1 MGSKRQWINDLA
13 DRFRAIDWTVEW
25 ANNGHH
31 KVTTHDGNVFGMA
44 SSPSD
49 TNAERVVIRQANRYG
64 FHKREQM
71 YALKRERDRLARLA
85 EGKAEG
91 IDEGDSMKVQ
101 RAARVGQLGYI
112 GGTAIKE
119 IAPAMITTPQT
130 PKGGSPMRYGEK
142 VTLDNGVVRY
152 RCTMRTE
159 NGAPCYRD
167 FDKASSVSSH
177 LKVHSTKWQE
187 KHPSKPTKE
196 ATVTTPKTAKKTK
209 PKTTESGVIAK
220 LTELIDF
227 AEAVGDDLGA
237 VTDAFETFKKDL
249 HKLVQELP
257 DYVTDADT
265 REKVQKYEQLRELL
279 K

>member
-64 FHKREQM
+64 FSKREQM

-85 EGKAEG
+85 EDQAEG
-91 IDEGDSMKVQ
+91 IDEGDNVKVQ
-101 RAARVGQLGYI
+101 RANRTGQLGYI
-112 GGTAIKE
+112 GDVPITE
-119 IAPAMITTPQT
+119 IRPAMITTPQT
-130 PKGGSPMRYGEK
+130 PKGGSPMQHGEQ
-142 VTLDNGVVRY
+142 VMLENGQVRY
-152 RCTMRTE
+152 RCTFRTDS
-159 NGAPCYRD
+159 GPCYRD

-187 KHPSKPTKE
+187 KHPSKTEKE
-196 ATVTTPKTAKKTK
+196 TTVTTPKNAKKAT

>member
-1 MGSKRQWINDLA
+1 MGSRKQWAADLKKRFEDIGW
-13 DRFRAIDWTVEW
+13 RVEW

-31 KVTTHDGNVFGMA
+31 KVTTHDGNTFGMA

-49 TNAERVVIRQANRYG
+49 ANAERVVIRQANKYG

-71 YALKRERDRLARLA
+71 YALKRERDRLARLS
-85 EGKAEG
+85 EDQAEG

-101 RAARVGQLGYI
+101 RATRVGQLGYI
-112 GGTAIKE
+112 GEVAIAE
-119 IAPAMITTPQT
+119 IGPAMITTPQT
-130 PKGGSPMRYGEK
+130 PKGGSPMVHGEK
-142 VTLDNGVVRY
+142 VTLVDGTVRY
-152 RCTMRTE
+152 RCTYRTDS
-159 NGAPCYRD
+159 GPCFRD
-167 FDKASSVSSH
+167 FDKVGSVSSH
-177 LKVHSTKWQE
+177 LKVHTAKWQE
-187 KHPSKPTKE
+187 KYPSKTEKE
-196 ATVTTPKTAKKTK
+196 TTVTTPKTTKKTT
-209 PKTTESGVIAK
+209 PKTAEPGVIAK
-220 LTELIDF
+220 LTELLDF

>member
-85 EGKAEG
+85 EDKAEG
-91 IDEGDSMKVQ
+91 IDEGDNVKVQ
-101 RAARVGQLGYI
+101 RANRTGQLGYI
-112 GGTAIKE
+112 GTVAIEE

-130 PKGGSPMRYGEK
+130 PKGGSPMVHGEK
-142 VTLDNGVVRY
+142 VTLTDGTVRY
-152 RCTMRTE
+152 RCTYGTDS
-159 NGAPCYRD
+159 GPCYRD
-167 FDKASSVSSH
+167 FDKVSSVSSH

-187 KHPSKPTKE
+187 KHPSKTEKE
-196 ATVTTPKTAKKTK
+196 TTVTTPKNASKPALKTAG
-209 PKTTESGVIAK
+209 PGVIAK
-220 LTELIDF
+220 LTELLDF